1 MNNEQIQVTGQGDA
15 HALDAEE
22 RKIVDTLCD
31 RATKLEQVK
40 GWMAEE
46 RRRDKWATAAQYV
59 ALSLLSMAAGMAGVF
74 LILRTDG
81 TEVPI
86 PESEISKSY
95 DPWGDEWDTGEAVEE
110 DAVWDSLS
118 NATEDGDTIN

>member
-1 MNNEQIQVTGQGDA
+1 M
-15 HALDAEE
+15 DAEE
-22 RKIVDTLCD
+22 QKIVDTLRD
-31 RATKLEQVK
+31 RAAKLEQVK

-46 RRRDKWATAAQYV
+46 RRRNKWATAAQYV
-59 ALSLLSMAAGMAGVF
+59 ALSLLSMAAGLAGMF
-74 LILRTDG
+74 FILRTDG
-81 TEVPI
+81 SEVPI
-86 PESEISKSY
+86 PESEISKPY